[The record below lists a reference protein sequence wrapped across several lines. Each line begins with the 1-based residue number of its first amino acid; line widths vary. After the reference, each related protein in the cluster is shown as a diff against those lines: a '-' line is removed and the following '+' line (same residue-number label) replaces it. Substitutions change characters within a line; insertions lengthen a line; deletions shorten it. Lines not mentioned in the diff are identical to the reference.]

1 MSQITIIPSD
11 GIVGVGGVFHQV
23 DLADIDQAIH
33 AVQFNTAT
41 GSGHVEYTDPALPN
55 KPIGKTAFRMFEKFV
70 NRWKAADAP
79 PVRTLE
85 DVKRDCRSQ
94 INAERDTR
102 EQAGF
107 PYLDKVLDSDAKSVQ
122 RISITVQAA
131 QAAMAVGQ
139 PFSVD
144 WTCQDNTTLT
154 MDAAQVMGMPVAL
167 ALYAKQLHEHAQTRK
182 AEIDAATTIEDA
194 ESVHWDLV

>member
-11 GIVGVGGVFHQV
+11 SIIGVGGVFHEV
-23 DLADIDQAIH
+23 DLADIDPGIH

-41 GSGHVEYTDPALPN
+41 GSGWVEYIDPAVPN
-55 KPIGKTAFRMFEKFV
+55 KPVGKTAFRPFEKYV

-85 DVKRDCRSQ
+85 EVKRDCRAQ

-102 EQAGF
+102 EQSGF
-107 PYLDKVLDSDAKSVQ
+107 PCLDKIIDSDAKSVS
-122 RISITVQAA
+122 RISVMVQAA
-131 QAAMAVGQ
+131 QAALSAGQ

-144 WTCQDNTTLT
+144 WTCQDNSILT
-154 MDAAQVMGMPVAL
+154 MDAAQVMAMPVAL
-167 ALYAKQLHEHAQTRK
+167 AQYGQQLHAHAKSRK
-182 AEIDAATTIEDA
+182 DAIDAATTIEEA
-194 ESVHWDLV
+194 EAVQW

>member
-11 GIVGVGGVFHQV
+11 GVVGVAGQFHHV
-23 DLADIDQAIH
+23 DLADIDSEIH

-41 GSGHVEYTDPALPN
+41 GSGHVEYIDPAVPN

-85 DVKRDCRSQ
+85 EVKRDCRAQ

-102 EQAGF
+102 EQSGF
-107 PYLDKVLDSDAKSVQ
+107 PYLEKIIDSDAKSVQ
-122 RISITVQAA
+122 RISVMVQAA
-131 QAAMAVGQ
+131 QAAIAAGQ
-139 PFSVD
+139 SFSVG
-144 WTCQDNTTLT
+144 WTCQDNSILT

-167 ALYAKQLHEHAQTRK
+167 AQYGQQLHAHAKTRK
-182 AEIDAATTIEDA
+182 DAVDAASTIEEA
-194 ESVHWDLV
+194 EAVQW